1 MWEFER
7 VRCVRCGTRNQG
19 HLHYHSIEGD
29 DAHRIQSCDECGGY
43 IRSVFEED
51 ELQLAPFS
59 FEVEDVVM
67 TRLDVIAADPSIA
80 GGASVHRGEE

>member
-7 VRCVRCGTRNQG
+7 VRCVRCGTRNRG

-43 IRSVFEED
+43 ICSVFEED

-80 GGASVHRGEE
+80 GGASVHKGEE